1 MKKYEIIKLPFINGY
16 KTIITRTDEDGT
28 LWTIPEDERN
38 SDYQEYLAW
47 VEEGNEAEI
56 KES

>member
-1 MKKYEIIKLPFINGY
+1 MKYEIIKLPFINGY
-16 KTIITRTDEDGT
+16 KTIITRTDDDGAV
-28 LWTIPEDERN
+28 WTIPEDERN